1 MDTFEALKNEALEA
15 LKTCSSVS
23 QLQEVKTQYLG
34 PKSQL
39 VSCLKNLKTL
49 SPEEKVSVGRRV
61 NELKSSL
68 EQEIAKKT
76 NNYTPRKS

>member
-23 QLQEVKTQYLG
+23 QLQEIKTQYLG

-39 VSCLKNLKTL
+39 VACLKNLKTL
-49 SPEEKVSVGRRV
+49 SPEEKVAVGRKV
-61 NELKSSL
+61 NELKGLL
-68 EQEIAKKT
+68 EQEVAKKP
-76 NNYTPRKS
+76 NNYIPKRD